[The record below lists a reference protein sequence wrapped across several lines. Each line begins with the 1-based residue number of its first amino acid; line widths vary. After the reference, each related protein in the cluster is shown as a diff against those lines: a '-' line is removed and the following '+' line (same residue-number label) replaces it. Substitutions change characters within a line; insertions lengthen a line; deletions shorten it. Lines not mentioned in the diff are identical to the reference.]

1 MSKIFRGPQA
11 CPENKEKM
19 KKLDFLQFFLAEYV
33 LYMFSAFFEVY
44 NSSVAQN
51 LKMDS
56 FLA

>member
-33 LYMFSAFFEVY
+33 LYMFSAFFEV
-44 NSSVAQN
+44 
-51 LKMDS
+51 
-56 FLA
+56 